1 LDQHPK
7 LQQAQ
12 PDQVIMSEQEDISQ
26 VPDTGTAV
34 AEGGDDA
41 PFKMSLTVDIQ
52 NAGPC
57 KKHVRVQV
65 PRADLEHFYEEAVK
79 DLVTTA
85 AVPGFRTGHVPRKL
99 IEKRFRKEVG
109 DHVRQKVLMQSLQQL
124 GEDHKL
130 DAINEPDLDVES
142 LVLPEEGDFSY
153 EFDVEVRPE
162 FDLPDYGGLS
172 IKRPMRAITDA
183 DVQTYLDNYLAQFGQ
198 LVPHDGPA
206 EAGDYVLANLR
217 FESGDK
223 ELSRASQKQI
233 RIRPTLRFSDAEVTG
248 FEKLM
253 QGVRPG
259 ETREATGKIAVEA
272 SNLELRGDPVK
283 IEFEV
288 TDVQRLRLPEL
299 TQEFLDQLGVESEA
313 SLREEVRDILE
324 RQVTYEQ
331 RQATRRQVLE
341 KITASADWDLPESLV
356 KRQVENA
363 LRREILEMQQAGFT
377 DEQIR
382 ARQNELMQRQI
393 STTRQALKEHF
404 VLDKIATQEKLE
416 VTPHDK
422 DVEIAYMAMQ
432 RGESPRKVRARLEK
446 TGMIENL
453 EAQILERK
461 AIDVVLEKAVFVDVP
476 GEAGKPS
483 DVEALELSVC
493 GHEVESSQDAA
504 AAVAE

>member
-1 LDQHPK
+1 
-7 LQQAQ
+7 
-12 PDQVIMSEQEDISQ
+12 MSENDSEISI
-26 VPDTGTAV
+26 TGSSETTSAV
-34 AEGGDDA
+34 AEA
-41 PFKMSLTVDIQ
+41 PFKMTLGVEIQ

-65 PRADLEHFYEEAVK
+65 PRSDLDYFYNDAVK
-79 DLVTTA
+79 ELVSTA

-99 IEKRFRKEVG
+99 VEKRFRKEVG

-130 DAINEPDLDVES
+130 DAINEPDLDVEA
-142 LVLPEEGDFSY
+142 LVLPDEGDFTY

-162 FDLPDYGGLS
+162 FDLPDYAGLKV
-172 IKRPMRAITDA
+172 KRPVRTISDA
-183 DVQTYLDNYLAQFGQ
+183 EVQTYLENYLAQFGK

-206 EAGDYVLANLR
+206 ESADFVLASLR
-217 FESGDK
+217 FESAGQ
-223 ELSRASQKQI
+223 ELSRASEREI
-233 RIRPTLRFSDAEVTG
+233 RIRPVLRFADAEIAE
-248 FEKLM
+248 FDKLM

-259 ETREATGKIAVEA
+259 DVREATTTISVEA
-272 SNLELRGDPVK
+272 STVELRGEPVT
-283 IEFEV
+283 IHFDIA
-288 TDVQRLRLPEL
+288 DVKRLRLPEL
-299 TQEFLDQLGVESEA
+299 DQEFFDQVGVASEPV
-313 SLREEVRDILE
+313 LRQDIREVLE
-324 RQVTYEQ
+324 RQVIYDQ

-382 ARQNELMQRQI
+382 ARQNELLQNQI

-422 DVEIAYMAMQ
+422 EVEISNMAMQ
-432 RGESPRKVRARLEK
+432 RGESPRRVRARLEK
-446 TGMIENL
+446 MGLLENL

-461 AIDVVLEKAVFVDVP
+461 AVDVVLQKAIFEDTP
-476 GEAGKPS
+476 GESIQKYE
-483 DVEALELSVC
+483 VEALELSVC
-493 GHEVESSQDAA
+493 GQEVAPAPKS
-504 AAVAE
+504 AAVSAE

>member
-1 LDQHPK
+1 
-7 LQQAQ
+7 
-12 PDQVIMSEQEDISQ
+12 MSERDDEIPEADDPETTS
-26 VPDTGTAV
+26 GTAL
-34 AEGGDDA
+34 AEGTEGADA
-41 PFKMSLTVDIQ
+41 PFKMSLTVDIE

-57 KKHVRVQV
+57 KKHVKVVV
-65 PRADLEHFYEEAVK
+65 PRADLDHFYNEAVK

-109 DHVRQKVLMQSLQQL
+109 EQVRQKVLMQSLQQL

-130 DAINEPDLDVES
+130 DAINEPDLDVET
-142 LVLPEEGDFSY
+142 LVLPEEGDFTY

-162 FDLPDYGGLS
+162 FELPNYAGLT

-183 DVQTYLDNYLAQFGQ
+183 EVDAHLENYLSQFGQ

-206 EAGDYVLANLR
+206 EPGDYVLAEVT
-217 FESGDK
+217 FESAGA
-223 ELSRASQKQI
+223 ELERPTEKQI
-233 RIRPTLRFSDAEVTG
+233 RIRPKLRFTDAEVTG
-248 FEKLM
+248 FDELM
-253 QGVRPG
+253 KGVRPG
-259 ETREATGKIAVEA
+259 DRREATSKISVEA
-272 SNLELRGDPVK
+272 SKVELRGEPVK
-283 IEFEV
+283 ITFEV
-288 TDVQRLRLPEL
+288 KDVKRLRLPEL
-299 TQEFLDQLGVESEA
+299 NQEFLEQLEVESEA
-313 SLREEVRDILE
+313 VLRQEIREVLE

-341 KITASADWDLPESLV
+341 KITSSADWELPESLV

-382 ARQNELMQRQI
+382 ARQNELLQQQI
-393 STTRQALKEHF
+393 SMTRQALKEHF

-432 RGESPRKVRARLEK
+432 RGESARKVRARLEK
-446 TGMIENL
+446 TGLIENL

-461 AIDVVLEKAVFVDVP
+461 AVDVVLEKAVFQDVP
-476 GEAGKPS
+476 GEPGKKN
-483 DVEALELSVC
+483 DVEAVELSVC
-493 GHEVESSQDAA
+493 GHEVAPAPQAVQTDA
-504 AAVAE
+504 E

>member
-1 LDQHPK
+1 
-7 LQQAQ
+7 
-12 PDQVIMSEQEDISQ
+12 MSDNDSETST
-26 VPDTGTAV
+26 TGATEMTSAV

-41 PFKMSLTVDIQ
+41 PFKMTLGVEIE

-65 PRADLEHFYEEAVK
+65 PRADLDYFYNDAVK
-79 DLVTTA
+79 ELVSTA

-99 IEKRFRKEVG
+99 VEKRFRKEVG

-130 DAINEPDLDVES
+130 DAINEPDLDVEA
-142 LVLPEEGDFSY
+142 LVLPDEGDFTY

-162 FDLPDYGGLS
+162 FDLPDYSGLKV
-172 IKRPMRAITDA
+172 KRPVRTISDA
-183 DVQTYLDNYLAQFGQ
+183 EVQTYLENYLSQFGQ

-206 EAGDYVLANLR
+206 ESGDFVLASLR
-217 FESGDK
+217 FESAGK
-223 ELSRASQKQI
+223 ELGRASEREI
-233 RIRPTLRFSDAEVTG
+233 RIRPTVRFADAEVDA
-248 FEKLM
+248 FDKLM

-259 ETREATGKIAVEA
+259 DVRQATTTISVEA
-272 SNLELRGDPVK
+272 SSVELRGDPVT
-283 IEFEV
+283 IHFDIA
-288 TDVQRLRLPEL
+288 DVKRLRLPQL
-299 TQEFLDQLGVESEA
+299 DQEFLDQVGAESEA
-313 SLREEVRDILE
+313 VLRKEIREVLE

-382 ARQNELMQRQI
+382 ARQNELLQNQI
-393 STTRQALKEHF
+393 SETRQALKEHF

-416 VTPHDK
+416 VTPQDK
-422 DVEIAYMAMQ
+422 EVEISYMAMQ
-432 RGESPRKVRARLEK
+432 RGESARRVRARLEK
-446 TGMIENL
+446 MGLLENL

-461 AIDVVLEKAVFVDVP
+461 AVDVVLQKAVFEDTP
-476 GEAGKPS
+476 GESPRK
-483 DVEALELSVC
+483 DVVEALELSVC
-493 GHEVESSQDAA
+493 GHEVTPAPIS
-504 AAVAE
+504 AEASAQ